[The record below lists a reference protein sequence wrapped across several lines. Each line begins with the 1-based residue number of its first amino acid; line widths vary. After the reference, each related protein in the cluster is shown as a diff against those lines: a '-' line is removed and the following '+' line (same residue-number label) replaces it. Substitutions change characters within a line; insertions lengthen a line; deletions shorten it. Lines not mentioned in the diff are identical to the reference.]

1 MGSYCCNKNEEEQ
14 STEYKVNGQNSK
26 QIQNIDIK
34 SLNKL
39 FKSLCEITVQAD
51 NKIKKGKGFFITI
64 EKDIKSTYLITSSN
78 LVPRIM
84 IDLKKSIR
92 IKTNS
97 GNYFNIKLDNKQR
110 FLKCLDYEAD
120 ITAIEVL
127 DSDNIIDD
135 IESLFCDLD
144 YFENNE
150 NLINKDIFIL
160 ENDDDEKSYHLNGKI
175 TNINNFQFEHSI
187 NTEFSNS
194 PIVLIENL
202 KVIGM
207 NKDGNNSNMG
217 TFIGVLFNGKEKPSN
232 NILTIRYKIED
243 DDDYIRIFTNEF
255 VNNNIDKCAII
266 KNGKES
272 SLSISIDKEEVE
284 FYDRL
289 FDIKLKEIKTVT
301 NMKEMFY
308 FCYSIPDVSM
318 WDTSNII
325 NMSYLFNYCKSIKSL
340 PDISKWVTSNVTD
353 MRGMFLDCESLTSL
367 PDISD
372 WDTTNVTNMSNMFS
386 GCKSLSS
393 LPDISRWNTINVK
406 DMSNMF
412 SRCKSLSSIPDIS
425 NWDIDNV
432 ENFDNMFGG
441 CKDSLDIPYKFKK

>member
-1 MGSYCCNKNEEEQ
+1 MGSQCCNKNEEEKFI
-14 STEYKVNGQNSK
+14 EYKVNENNS
-26 QIQNIDIK
+26 QLIQKIDIK

-39 FKSLCEITVQAD
+39 FKSICEITIQSD
-51 NKIKKGKGFFITI
+51 NKIKKGKGFFITF
-64 EKDIKSTYLITSSN
+64 EKNTISTYLITSSN

-92 IKTNS
+92 IKTNN
-97 GNYFNIKLDNKQR
+97 GNYYNIKLDNKQR
-110 FLKCLDYEAD
+110 FIKCLDYEAD
-120 ITAIEVL
+120 ITGIEIL
-127 DSDNIIDD
+127 DSDNILND
-135 IESLFCDLD
+135 IESLSCDLD

-160 ENDDDEKSYHLNGKI
+160 ENYEDSKSYHLNGKI
-175 TNINNFQFEHSI
+175 TYINNSQFEHSI

-194 PIVLIENL
+194 PIVLVENL

-207 NKDGNNSNMG
+207 NKEGDNINKG
-217 TFIGVLFNGKEKPSN
+217 TFIGVLFNGEEKPSN
-232 NILTIRYKIED
+232 NILTIRYKIEEYD
-243 DDDYIRIFTNEF
+243 DFVRIFTNEF
-255 VNNNIDKCAII
+255 VNNNCDKCVII
-266 KNGKES
+266 NNGKES
-272 SLSISIDKEEVE
+272 SMSISIDKEEVE
-284 FYDRL
+284 FFDGL

-318 WDTSNII
+318 WDTSNIT
-325 NMSYLFNYCKSIKSL
+325 NMSYLFNYCKSLKSL
-340 PDISKWVTSNVTD
+340 PDLSKWVTSNVTD

-386 GCKSLSS
+386 GCKLLSS
-393 LPDISRWNTINVK
+393 LPDISKWNTNNVT

-412 SRCKSLSSIPDIS
+412 SRCKSLSSLPDIS
-425 NWDIDNV
+425 NWDINNV
-432 ENFDNMFGG
+432 ENLDNMFGG

>member
-1 MGSYCCNKNEEEQ
+1 MGSHCCNKNEEEKLI
-14 STEYKVNGQNSK
+14 EYKVNEQDSK
-26 QIQNIDIK
+26 QIQKIDIK

-39 FKSLCEITVQAD
+39 FKSLCEITVQSD

-64 EKDIKSTYLITSSN
+64 EKNTTFTYLITSSN

-92 IKTNS
+92 IKTNN
-97 GNYFNIKLDNKQR
+97 GNYYNIKLDNKQR
-110 FLKCLDYEAD
+110 ILKCLDYEAD
-120 ITAIEVL
+120 ITAVEIL
-127 DSDNIIDD
+127 DSDNIIND
-135 IESLFCDLD
+135 IESLSCDLD
-144 YFENNE
+144 CFENNE

-160 ENDDDEKSYHLNGKI
+160 ENYDDEKSYHLNGKI
-175 TNINNFQFEHSI
+175 TYINNSQFEHSI
-187 NTEFSNS
+187 NTEFINS
-194 PIVLIENL
+194 PIVLVENL

-207 NKDGNNSNMG
+207 NKEGDNSNIG
-217 TFIGVLFNGKEKPSN
+217 TFIGVLFNGEEKPSN
-232 NILTIRYKIED
+232 NILTIRYKTEVYD
-243 DDDYIRIFTNEF
+243 DFVRIFTNEF
-255 VNNNIDKCAII
+255 VNNNCDKCVII
-266 KNGKES
+266 NNGKES
-272 SLSISIDKEEVE
+272 SMSISIDKEEIE
-284 FYDRL
+284 FYNGL

-318 WDTSNII
+318 WDTSKIT

-340 PDISKWVTSNVTD
+340 PDLSKWVTSNVTD

-393 LPDISRWNTINVK
+393 LPDISKWNTNNVT

-412 SRCKSLSSIPDIS
+412 SRCKSLSSLPDIS
-425 NWDIDNV
+425 NWNIDNV

-441 CKDSLDIPYKFKK
+441 CKDSLDIPNKFKK